1 VGLALSAQANMDGKG
16 KYLENNLQKGVV
28 SPHFVYATI
37 TPPTAITQLGNQT
50 KANYELLQNT
60 TTP

>member
-1 VGLALSAQANMDGKG
+1 MDGKG